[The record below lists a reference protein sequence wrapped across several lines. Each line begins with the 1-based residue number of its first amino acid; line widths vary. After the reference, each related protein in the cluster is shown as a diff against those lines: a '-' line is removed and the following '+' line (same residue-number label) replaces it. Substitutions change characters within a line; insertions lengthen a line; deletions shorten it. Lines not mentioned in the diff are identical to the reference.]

1 MDTYTVKQGDTLR
14 KLAKQFGKT
23 VEEFASANAIENPN
37 FIKVGQELVIPGQTF
52 ISTQG
57 QAVPATQSPNIDMAS
72 VPENVPTVPEKR
84 DEIVPTPTEVPT
96 IQTTEQPKATQDPLI
111 ARQTQ
116 LQEEIKAMEEAMA
129 KRTAVR
135 TEELDV
141 AGVFAD
147 MRKRLWFCFCLHCH
161 RSMSVHNVPPFHL
174 VFTLRSL
181 YTIMPVCCDSL
192 IYLMYSSIRIMCN
205 NIHH

>member
-23 VEEFASANAIENPN
+23 VEEFASANSIQNPN
-37 FIKVGQELVIPGQTF
+37 LIKVGQELVIPGQTF

-57 QAVPATQSPNIDMAS
+57 QANTTTQNANIDMAS

-84 DEIVPTPTEVPT
+84 DEIVPTPIETPT
-96 IQTTEQPKATQDPLI
+96 IQTVEQTKETQDPLI

-116 LQEEIKAMEEAMA
+116 LQEEIKSLEEEMSR
-129 KRTAVR
+129 RTAVR
-135 TEELDV
+135 NEELDV

-147 MRKRLWFCFCLHCH
+147 MRLLNEKKAQLREAQD
-161 RSMSVHNVPPFHL
+161 RS
-174 VFTLRSL
+174 
-181 YTIMPVCCDSL
+181 I
-192 IYLMYSSIRIMCN
+192 
-205 NIHH
+205 